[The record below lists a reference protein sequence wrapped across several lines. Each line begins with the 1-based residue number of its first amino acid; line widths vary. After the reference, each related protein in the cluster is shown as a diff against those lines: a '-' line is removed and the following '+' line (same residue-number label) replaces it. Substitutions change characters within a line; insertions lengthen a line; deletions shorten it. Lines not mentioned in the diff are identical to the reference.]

1 MKKFIDTVKIYNPE
15 IKEAD
20 LDRFNRQLKGEIGV
34 DEQDSNTKMEQIK
47 ANETQLREVEKE
59 LENINLKIK
68 SFPPSKQL
76 SVAKTINA
84 VLDEQ
89 REAFDKW
96 KKIREGK
103 QLSEYENDEEKC

>member
-1 MKKFIDTVKIYNPE
+1 
-15 IKEAD
+15 
-20 LDRFNRQLKGEIGV
+20 
-34 DEQDSNTKMEQIK
+34 MEPIK